1 MGEGEK
7 EGASCISLV
16 FKILPS
22 FKTDTVHLLKLTQFC
37 STLTGRK
44 EQASCLDLFL
54 LMISMKKLLP
64 SLWHDCQNTHLNK
77 CETALKVIDIPWWKR
92 KGLKKKENP
101 SVHTQVNSGCLLLFP
116 FLLSPHLPPFL
127 PVFLSPIS
135 FSPPCFPLLFP
146 PLFAQRLSLKAG
158 HLFHKILMSP
168 CLRSCHFY
176 TLKSLINLIHVQRCW
191 MARKN
196 AEF

>member
-1 MGEGEK
+1 MLALCYALLDEWKGPALKGRMTVPVRSK
-7 EGASCISLV
+7 HGFSSIFVIFSQRSPTWLLSL
-16 FKILPS
+16 LA
-22 FKTDTVHLLKLTQFC
+22 
-37 STLTGRK
+37 G
-44 EQASCLDLFL
+44 
-54 LMISMKKLLP
+54 
-64 SLWHDCQNTHLNK
+64 LWWYCQNTHLNK